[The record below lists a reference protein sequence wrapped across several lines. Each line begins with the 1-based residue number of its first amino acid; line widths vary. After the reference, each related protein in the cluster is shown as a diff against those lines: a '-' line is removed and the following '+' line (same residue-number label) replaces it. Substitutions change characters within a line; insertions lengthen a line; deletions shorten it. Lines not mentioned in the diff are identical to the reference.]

1 MIIGDQS
8 EGRFITLSEASP
20 WHRRCFAEQLGNIGD
35 GSAMDHQTIG
45 DIITSNM
52 HRRCLH
58 EHRRFVADVSP
69 MCRRCEWD
77 IFGHGVHRRMLAD
90 CSALFGN
97 ISPMV
102 FGVET
107 SGENFSR
114 CPDALAKH
122 GDYSRTSPIIRRTT
136 GAWWRCSGDARAK
149 FVHRESI
156 GRLKKPRGTVALFSL
171 THYISAF
178 KHIKVEKR
186 HQSIFLNR

>member
-1 MIIGDQS
+1 
-8 EGRFITLSEASP
+8 
-20 WHRRCFAEQLGNIGD
+20 
-35 GSAMDHQTIG
+35 MDHQTIG

-77 IFGHGVHRRMLAD
+77 IFGLGVHRGMLAD
-90 CSALFGN
+90 CSTLFGD

-107 SGENFSR
+107 SGENVNACIEIFLDFPMPWRSMAITR
-114 CPDALAKH
+114 VRRRSFAKPLVHGGAALAM
-122 GDYSRTSPIIRRTT
+122 PE
-136 GAWWRCSGDARAK
+136 

-156 GRLKKPRGTVALFSL
+156 GRHKKPRGTVALGITFW
-171 THYISAF
+171 TC
-178 KHIKVEKR
+178 
-186 HQSIFLNR
+186 